1 MHELFRL
8 KPYFFKYRYR
18 ILLGIAALVIVD
30 ILQLLIPRVL
40 KQAIDRLALGQATVR
55 SLVGYAALVLVIA
68 LGVAFF
74 RFFWR
79 VFIIGS
85 SRRIERE
92 LRTDLYNHITT
103 LDVGTFDVIKTGD
116 LMAHA
121 TNDINAVRMAIG
133 FGLVV
138 LTDIVILGCMALA
151 MMISINPR
159 LTLLAMIPFPFITFI
174 STRFGR
180 IIHRRFEKVQQLF
193 SALTER
199 VRENLAGIRVIKIFV
214 QEETEI
220 RHFHEL
226 SLDYIQ
232 KNLSLVRVWGLFFPA
247 IFSLAA
253 AGEVIVLGVGGRM
266 VILGRMSIGSF
277 VAFIAYLQAMI
288 WPMIAIG
295 QAINM
300 FQRGAAS
307 QGRINRIL
315 DLQPQIRDAGGKPDK
330 IEGNIVFD
338 QVTFTYA
345 GKIQP
350 AVDAVSFTMAPRDF
364 IGITGPIGSGK
375 TTLVNLL
382 LRLYDFQTGSI
393 RIDGHDIRDLD
404 RKYLLKHI
412 AYVPQDTFLFSV
424 TIKENIIFGRPD
436 ATMEQVEQVCRI
448 SQIYDE
454 IMSFPQGFDTIVG
467 ERGITLSGG
476 QKQRIALARALLLD
490 RPILILDD
498 AISAVDADTEKLI
511 FQALRQELG
520 RRTSL
525 VISHRLFAIQDARLI
540 LVLDRGR
547 IIELGSH
554 AELLKKRGLYYK
566 IHQAQQIAL
575 HLESL

>member
-1 MHELFRL
+1 MRELFRL
-8 KPYFFKYRYR
+8 KPYFLKYRFR
-18 ILLGIAALVIVD
+18 ILLGVAALVIVD
-30 ILQLLIPRVL
+30 VLQLLIPRVL
-40 KQAIDRLALGQATVR
+40 KQAIDRLALGQTTVR
-55 SLVGYAALVLVIA
+55 GLVGYAALVLVIA
-68 LGVAFF
+68 LGVAGF

-79 VFIIGS
+79 IFIIGS

-103 LDVGTFDVIKTGD
+103 LDISTFDVIKTGD

-138 LTDIVILGCMALA
+138 LTDIVILGCMSLA

-159 LTLLAMIPFPFITFI
+159 LTLLAMIPFPLITFI

-220 RHFHEL
+220 QRFGQL
-226 SLDYIQ
+226 SREYIQ

-307 QGRINRIL
+307 QGRINRVL
-315 DLQPQIRDAGGKPDK
+315 DLQPTIRDGGRKPDK
-330 IEGNIVFD
+330 IEGNIIFD

-345 GKIQP
+345 GKVQP
-350 AVDAVSFTMAPRDF
+350 AVDTVSFAVAPRDF

-382 LRLYDFQTGSI
+382 LRLYDFQAGSI
-393 RIDGHDIRDLD
+393 RIDGHDLREID
-404 RKYLLKHI
+404 RKFLLQHI
-412 AYVPQDTFLFSV
+412 AYVPQDTFLFSI

-436 ATMEQVEQVCRI
+436 ATMEQVKEVCRV

-454 IMSFPQGFDTIVG
+454 IMSFPQGFDTLVG

-511 FQALRQELG
+511 FQTLRRELG

-540 LVLDRGR
+540 LVFDRGR
-547 IIELGSH
+547 IIEAGGH

-575 HLESL
+575 QLENL

>member
-350 AVDAVSFTMAPRDF
+350 AVDAVSFTVAPRDF

>member
-226 SLDYIQ
+226 SRDYIQ

-350 AVDAVSFTMAPRDF
+350 AVDAVSFTVAPRDF

-382 LRLYDFQTGSI
+382 LRLYDFQAGSI